1 MKRYKI
7 VDKKAPRFRRSK
19 YRYNVI
25 NKDLHQRFVEETN
38 IDIEWELFKEINKY
52 INLEIRDTA
61 IKSRNGVILPKQM
74 GNIWLGLF
82 KMKERP
88 LNEPYIRNTG
98 NHATYFSFETS
109 GLQGKICWDFNNV
122 KYKVRNY
129 TYWGFVG
136 HRDFKTMASH
146 NFLENPE
153 LYTKINS
160 IVKREEIFKKTK
172 LENEFNNKRDNI
184 SDKEY

>member
-7 VDKKAPRFRRSK
+7 VDKKAPRYRRSK
-19 YRYNVI
+19 YRYNII
-25 NKDLHQRFVEETN
+25 NKDLHKRFVEETS
-38 IDIEWELFKEINKY
+38 IDIDWEFFKVINEY
-52 INLEIRDTA
+52 INTEIRDVTLN
-61 IKSRNGVILPKQM
+61 SRDGVILPKQM

-109 GLQGKICWDFNNV
+109 GLQGKICWDFDKV
-122 KYKVRNY
+122 KYKVKNY
-129 TYWGFVG
+129 PYWGFMA
-136 HRDFKTMASH
+136 HRDFKTKASH

-153 LYTKINS
+153 LYSRINA
-160 IVKREEIFKKTK
+160 IIKKEEKLKQIK
-172 LENEFNNKRDNI
+172 LENELNTKRDNI
-184 SDKEY
+184 SGKKY